1 MAKSKSEWRSISWW
15 AFLGFGVSLA
25 VHIST
30 FFDIYISGIW
40 ILHIGLFFV
49 WIPVFLVSQSRGLTS
64 SNFFGR
70 SSWIPGWGQGL
81 LILACLYGLINFANA
96 PSKQPYEFN
105 GKYMIQRDGTNYEIS
120 KQEYNHI
127 QALILRGFSGH
138 WMMFYL
144 ASALYLFYLPPT
156 VSVTDRDDQDDDW
169 GEQGNNND
177 SWD

>member
-81 LILACLYGLINFANA
+81 LILACLYGLINFASFQANA

-127 QALILRGFSGH
+127 QTSSSCGLFCILVKRIESGQNRRCVSCSRIDPGFGSSQH
-138 WMMFYL
+138 PL
-144 ASALYLFYLPPT
+144 AF
-156 VSVTDRDDQDDDW
+156 RIR
-169 GEQGNNND
+169 
-177 SWD
+177 